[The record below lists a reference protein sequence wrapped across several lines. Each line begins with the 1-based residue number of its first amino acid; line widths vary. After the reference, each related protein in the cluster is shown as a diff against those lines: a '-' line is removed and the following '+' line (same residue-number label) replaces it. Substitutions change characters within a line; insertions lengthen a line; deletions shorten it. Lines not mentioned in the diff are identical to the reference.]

1 MELEATAVLEIGTST
16 IRVMVG
22 ELRDDGV
29 ITVVG
34 IGEADSRGIRK
45 GEIVDRD
52 DAIECVREALKTAE
66 ENWRKTIQS
75 VILITSGGQAEAKKS
90 TGVHRIADSGNNS
103 KSEINDADVA
113 EVIES
118 ARKVLLPE
126 NRIRLHTLQQFFQ
139 VDDSLNVTNP
149 VGMACEELRVDMLTI
164 HGKRSAVDNLRKIVD
179 DAPIACADAVFG
191 GLCAGRAVVS
201 QDQKKAGVLVIDIG
215 AGTTDYVLYYDGFMM
230 TAGSIGVGGE
240 HVSNDISAGLQIP
253 WAQADRLKCDKGCA
267 ITNLME
273 RDHNISVPAS
283 SQGFG
288 GKMVRA
294 VTLNTIINARMDELF
309 TLIKE
314 NVEQCCPNVPL
325 SAGVLLTG
333 GGSFLSG
340 TRDLGQKVFNAP
352 CSQGKPFDVQG
363 LSTAKEGSLY
373 ACHIGAIRYAS
384 EIDQSE
390 EKPSLGRKMFKLLW
404 GGNRD

>member
-1 MELEATAVLEIGTST
+1 MSLEATAVLEIGTST
-16 IRVMVG
+16 IRVLVG

-29 ITVVG
+29 VTVVG
-34 IGEADSRGIRK
+34 MGEAESKGIRK

-52 DAIECVREALKTAE
+52 DAIDCVRAALKAAE

-90 TGVHRIADSGNNS
+90 TGVHRVVDPGDNRLA
-103 KSEINDADVA
+103 EIGEADVA
-113 EVIES
+113 EVVET

-139 VDDSLNVTNP
+139 VDDSLHVTNP
-149 VGMACEELRVDMLTI
+149 VGMACEELRVDVLTI

-179 DAPIACADAVFG
+179 DAPIACEDAVFS
-191 GLCAGRAVVS
+191 GLCAARAVVS
-201 QDQKKAGVLVIDIG
+201 DEQKKAGVLVIDIG
-215 AGTTDYVLYYDGFMM
+215 AGTTDFVLYYDGFVMA
-230 TAGSIGVGGE
+230 AGSIGVGGE
-240 HVSNDISAGLQIP
+240 HVTNDISSGLQIP
-253 WAQADRLKCDKGCA
+253 MVQAELLKQDKGSA

-294 VTLNTIINARMDELF
+294 ITLNTIINARMDELF
-309 TLIKE
+309 GLIKE
-314 NVEQCCPNVPL
+314 SVDHSCPNVPL
-325 SAGVLLTG
+325 GAGVLLTG

-363 LSTAKEGSLY
+363 LSTVKEGSLY

-384 EIDQSE
+384 DMKTVEY
-390 EKPSLGRKMFKLLW
+390 KPSLGRRLLKMLW
-404 GGNRD
+404 GGGRD